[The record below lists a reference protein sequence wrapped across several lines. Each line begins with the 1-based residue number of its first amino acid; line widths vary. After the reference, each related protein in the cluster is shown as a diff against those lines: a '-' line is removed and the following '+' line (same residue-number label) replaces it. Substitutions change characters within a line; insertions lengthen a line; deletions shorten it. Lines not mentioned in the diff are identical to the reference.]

1 MSGKE
6 TFPMAR
12 AAGCPFDPAPGL
24 TKRAPVSRVRL
35 WDGSEPWLITRYAD
49 VRAVLADSR
58 VSVDVAQPGFPHT
71 NAVSKAR
78 DARMKTL
85 MQMDPPEHTV
95 QRRLLAPEFTV
106 RKMAALRPRV
116 QELVDGLLDRM
127 LAGPNPADLVE
138 AFALPLPSLVICEL
152 LGVPYADRDF
162 FQGVARTLVMDDPDP
177 ARAVAASEELNAYLE
192 DLVAA
197 KAAEPGDDLLSKLQ
211 QRGAMTS
218 REIAVLGQLLLV
230 AGHDTTA
237 AMIALGTAV
246 LLTHPEQFRDAT
258 ADPVEELLRYL
269 SITHTEARRVAL
281 ADLEIGGQLIRA
293 GEGII
298 AVKSTANRDPLAFPD
313 PGRFDV
319 RRSARH
325 HVAFGYGRH
334 LCLGA
339 PLARVELEVAY
350 SALRRRIPTLELAAP
365 LDRLEFKENAIFYS
379 VRELPVTWAST
390 LTTVPPGSSTKKRR
404 TPHGSSVSG

>member
-1 MSGKE
+1 MTGSE

-12 AAGCPFDPAPGL
+12 AAGCPFAPAPGL
-24 TKRAPVSRVRL
+24 TARAPVSRVRL

-49 VRAVLADSR
+49 VRAVLADPR

-95 QRRLLAPEFTV
+95 QRRMLASEFTV
-106 RKMAALRPRV
+106 RKMAALRPRI
-116 QELVDGLLDRM
+116 QELVDDLLDGM

-138 AFALPLPSLVICEL
+138 AFAVPLPSLVICEL

-162 FQGVARTLVMDDPDP
+162 FQGVAHTLVMDDPDP

-192 DLVAA
+192 DLVGTKSAG
-197 KAAEPGDDLLSKLQ
+197 PGLLGKLAP
-211 QRGAMTS
+211 AMAP

-246 LLTHPEQFRDAT
+246 LLAHPEQFHDS

-281 ADLEIGGQLIRA
+281 ADLEIGGQVIRA

-313 PGRFDV
+313 PDRFDLH
-319 RRSARH
+319 RSARH

-339 PLARVELEVAY
+339 PLARVELQVAY
-350 SALRRRIPTLELAAP
+350 STLRRRVPTLALAVP

-390 LTTVPPGSSTKKRR
+390 LTTLPPGSSTKNRR
-404 TPHGSSVSG
+404 TPHDSSVNG

>member
-1 MSGKE
+1 MSSGE

-12 AAGCPFDPAPGL
+12 AAKCPFAPAPAL
-24 TKRAPVSRVRL
+24 TRRPPVSRVRL
-35 WDGSEPWLITRYAD
+35 WDGSEPWLITGYAE
-49 VRAVLADSR
+49 VRAVLADPR

-85 MQMDPPEHTV
+85 MQMDPPEHTA
-95 QRRLLAPEFTV
+95 QRRILAPEFTV

-116 QELVDGLLDRM
+116 QEIVDDLLGQL
-127 LAGPNPADLVE
+127 LAGPSPADLVE

-152 LGVPYADRDF
+152 LGVPYADRGF
-162 FQGVARTLVMDDPDP
+162 FQNVARTLVMDDPDP

-192 DLVAA
+192 DLAA
-197 KAAEPGDDLLSKLQ
+197 AGPGLLGKLS
-211 QRGAMTS
+211 GSMPP

-246 LLTHPEQFRDAT
+246 LLTHPEQFRASS
-258 ADPVEELLRYL
+258 ADPTEELLRYL

-298 AVKSTANRDPLAFPD
+298 AVKSTANRDPLAFPEPD
-313 PGRFDV
+313 RFDV
-319 RRSARH
+319 RRPARH

-339 PLARVELEVAY
+339 PLARLELEIAY
-350 SALRRRIPTLELAAP
+350 STLRRVPGLALAVP

-390 LTTVPPGSSTKKRR
+390 FTTVPPGSSTKNRR
-404 TPHGSSVSG
+404 TPHDSSVSG